1 MNNKDYITLYSTFA
15 LSETDRGIVF
25 HTLPQREMVACIRP
39 SEISRQR
46 AVRGIGIPVYE
57 HSVHLHD
64 VVCHQKGIQYLHERH
79 LRVWVCRE
87 DRSEKI
93 DIHKRMFLIVIV
105 IEHLETGGDR
115 VEVIV

>member
-1 MNNKDYITLYSTFA
+1 M
-15 LSETDRGIVF
+15 
-25 HTLPQREMVACIRP
+25 
-39 SEISRQR
+39 SRQG
-46 AVRGIGIPVYE
+46 AESGIGIPPDE
-57 HSVHLHD
+57 HPVHVHD
-64 VVCHQKGIQYLHERH
+64 VVRCQDDVQDFHEGH
-79 LRVWVCRE
+79 LYESVCQQ

>member
-1 MNNKDYITLYSTFA
+1 MRCPKQTGELYST
-15 LSETDRGIVF
+15 R
-25 HTLPQREMVACIRP
+25 C
-39 SEISRQR
+39 
-46 AVRGIGIPVYE
+46 
-57 HSVHLHD
+57 HSVKWLPAYDHLKYPD
-64 VVCHQKGIQYLHERH
+64 SEPYAGLAFRCMSILFTSMMLFCHQKGIQYLHERH